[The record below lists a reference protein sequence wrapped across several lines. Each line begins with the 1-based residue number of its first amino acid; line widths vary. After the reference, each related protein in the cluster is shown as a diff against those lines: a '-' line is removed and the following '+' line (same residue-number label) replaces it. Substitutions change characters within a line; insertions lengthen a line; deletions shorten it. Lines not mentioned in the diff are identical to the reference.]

1 MKRAEY
7 LKSLFDALN
16 EGRISQ
22 DAYEA
27 GLMNMDDFCDDEDG
41 E

>member
-7 LKSLFDALN
+7 LKALLDALN

-27 GLMNMDDFCDDEDG
+27 GLMNIDNFCDDEDD